1 MSSFI
6 KILCLVILVFV
17 FSNFNIMNASAQ
29 EANTDP
35 KDVKVGVIKNSSLIK
50 VEINGKAEVIDI
62 KELYTLLGINKLNRT
77 YRTITSTEN
86 IKIKQ
91 GIRSIDGNA
100 LVVVVSGS
108 EGIIL
113 VFIDM
118 NNLENYFYTGMKQ
131 SIVRKGEKENLYHSQ
146 DDGIQRP
153 DIVTILKEGV
163 AWVSKE
169 SDDVYNLN
177 YLPYIF
183 PKLVTTS
190 FEGKTSTEKY
200 DITSNE
206 GVLSIVDG
214 NKVLVS
220 AKLFD
225 NFGEEALYYKSLVKW
240 SGQPRTEKNLNFNIV
255 EDSRSMAGKDIVLE
269 FSSENMS
276 SVFNFPSTLSGWE
289 STEIARTLKP
299 IFRGTT
305 EYLPYTVITRYGIG
319 IVEVPIEDGDI
330 RVYKMGDKPYNSLDK
345 DKTGYFKPLLISDA
359 DNTIFGYIESS
370 TTESGKN
377 YLSLFSPEYRFGI
390 KVELRD
396 KVKPDYFLSASKERV
411 ILKEGNSNINSSIGI
426 ERAVFFAKTN

>member
-345 DKTGYFKPLLISDA
+345 DKTGYFKPLS
-359 DNTIFGYIESS
+359 Y
-370 TTESGKN
+370 TT
-377 YLSLFSPEYRFGI
+377 R
-390 KVELRD
+390 
-396 KVKPDYFLSASKERV
+396 
-411 ILKEGNSNINSSIGI
+411 
-426 ERAVFFAKTN
+426 